1 MLQSKFCFWTIKWIS
16 IQTGLHSVTWRL
28 GFGPIPFKIGHSRP
42 IGSKNDGSLTYG
54 RGDFGCIPPQHLT
67 QLPWPNQDPF
77 EEKLAMDDIA
87 YCLSYSELAL
97 ILATAAINMLTLL
110 AVCIM
115 TRRQCIKDGS
125 MSWHVYTESW
135 IQDIHDTIHTCTAP
149 LTINKR
155 NSSEKDKWR

>member
-54 RGDFGCIPPQHLT
+54 QGDFGCIPPQHST

-77 EEKLAMDDIA
+77 RGKIGNGQDRLLPVLLRIGTHIGHSSHQYADPSGRMHYDQEAMHQRWV
-87 YCLSYSELAL
+87 Y
-97 ILATAAINMLTLL
+97 
-110 AVCIM
+110 VM
-115 TRRQCIKDGS
+115 TC
-125 MSWHVYTESW
+125 VYRVMDSN
-135 IQDIHDTIHTCTAP
+135 IHDTIHTCTAP
-149 LTINKR
+149 
-155 NSSEKDKWR
+155 WP